1 MNINDVVRD
10 SRVRVRFKALSNKWT
25 LIWTVAGGVAPWLM
39 QERKLAAAR
48 SGDPS
53 FCDPF

>member
-1 MNINDVVRD
+1 VVRD